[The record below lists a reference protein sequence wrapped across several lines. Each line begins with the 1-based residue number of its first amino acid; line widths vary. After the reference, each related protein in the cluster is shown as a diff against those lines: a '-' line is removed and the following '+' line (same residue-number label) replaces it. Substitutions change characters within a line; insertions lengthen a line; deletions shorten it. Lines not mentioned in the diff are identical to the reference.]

1 MEFVNPGSGVL
12 ITYNYLRDG
21 VFDSGD
27 GVFDLASTGMHIH
40 IVLLCQSQRHLTWTF
55 TWVDRWSI
63 CPLCS
68 EFSSG
73 TRKRVKNAME
83 YLAALN

>member
-1 MEFVNPGSGVL
+1 MSNGVFDSWFEMGINTTVVKTGSELFPRFAMDVANPGSGAL

-40 IVLLCQSQRHLTWTF
+40 IAFCT
-55 TWVDRWSI
+55 
-63 CPLCS
+63 
-68 EFSSG
+68 
-73 TRKRVKNAME
+73 KNKGI
-83 YLAALN
+83 